1 MGRIG
6 PLELGLIMAVA
17 LLLFG
22 AGRVAEIGK
31 GLGESIRNFKKGLR
45 DDGPPELTAGD
56 EAATPAAG
64 DSPPAAGS

>member
-6 PLELGLIMAVA
+6 PMELALIVGVA

-22 AGRVAEIGK
+22 AGRVAELGK

-45 DDGPPELTAGD
+45 DEAPPELL
-56 EAATPAAG
+56 PAPDKANDQG
-64 DSPPAAGS
+64 EQGLKAGSG